1 MNHLKKYLKEFN
13 KERDELNKEKDK
25 LEGEKEMVQ
34 KKIDEINKKRNDLN
48 DKIEESNNKTNLIN
62 ENIKFYNTLEDNL
75 KVDIKGD
82 KVELKLENL
91 PNKEINELDTI
102 IKKEEDNANLVL
114 DKELESLA
122 KKEIEEENEKKF
134 NTVAN
139 GFEMRLQKI
148 NQEKHFNW
156 DNCFNKSVF
165 PDKYIYDYNDM
176 KKIAKFDSKKYRNKL
191 DFYYISDLEN
201 QKNLK
206 KLKNY
211 LNNKKIVFGN
221 YYNSENKSWD
231 SFSIIPNNSNFIL
244 LYKSSSGKNPP
255 EKFMTFFKNKI
266 GNNYEAKINKKIKN
280 SESKFSEVDAIEN
293 IKIMIEEISKNK
305 NNFIKDFTNF
315 NNFYKEDKEKKK
327 EKKEK
332 IYPKTFIKSVYDSKK
347 KRNKSSRIS
356 LGLFKEFFINQE
368 KEDEIELDFFNQI
381 YDILINYDEIDN
393 KEKEILKK
401 EYQDIK
407 NSYYKIKFNGNDIV
421 NDNEEHDSKKNIE
434 LDKNEDNEDNS
445 FNYKKKENKP
455 SLENGMKKETIA
467 NGADIK
473 NNDNEND
480 KENLKENGNEN
491 DILKKNN
498 SNDEIKMEN
507 NKNNN
512 NNENEMKNT
521 SNKNLTV
528 SSDSIILEMNN
539 NHLNSENKNNEKN
552 EDKIPDNQTGDIN
565 NNEINKRSIKE
576 DIKDLSNS
584 KNENQNAK
592 INTVLIQNKNLNNN
606 GNIQN
611 KCNIENNAKSEDKN
625 KSKNNLNKKMNI
637 MKKKEISFW
646 DKFCNFFKCKK

>member
-1 MNHLKKYLKEFN
+1 MNNE
-13 KERDELNKEKDK
+13 
-25 LEGEKEMVQ
+25 
-34 KKIDEINKKRNDLN
+34 
-48 DKIEESNNKTNLIN
+48 IEESNKKKDLIN
-62 ENIKFYNTLEDNL
+62 EKINFYNNLEDHL
-75 KVDIKGD
+75 EVDIKGENFQLKLKNKPNIELKGLNTILK
-82 KVELKLENL
+82 KVEDNVNL
-91 PNKEINELDTI
+91 
-102 IKKEEDNANLVL
+102 AF
-114 DKELESLA
+114 DKELENLA
-122 KKEIEEENEKKF
+122 KKEIDEENEKKY
-134 NTVAN
+134 NLVSN
-139 GFEMRLQKI
+139 GVEERLQKI
-148 NQEKHFNW
+148 NQEKHCNW

-165 PDKYIYDYNDM
+165 SDKYIYDYNDM
-176 KKIAKFDSKKYRNKL
+176 KKIAKFDLKKYRDKL

-201 QKNLK
+201 HKSLE

-211 LNNKKIVFGN
+211 LDNKKIVFGN

-266 GNNYEAKINKKIKN
+266 GNNYEAKINKKIEN
-280 SESKFSEVDAIEN
+280 SENKFSEVDAIEN
-293 IKIMIEEISKNK
+293 IKIMIDEISKNK

-455 SLENGMKKETIA
+455 SLENGMKKETNA

-528 SSDSIILEMNN
+528 SSDSIILKMNN

-552 EDKIPDNQTGDIN
+552 EDRIPDNQTGDIN